1 MEEEYEVYRSVYTI
15 AQIEAS
21 IGKTPIIDQTT
32 NEWMIWDI
40 AAMQYVGTGISAAA
54 QQSAADAAASAA
66 AAAQSAAGAAADR
79 AATQTAAQSATSSA
93 AAAQGSRDSAA
104 ASAAAAAASAE
115 SVDADELNRRILA
128 AFPVVTASGA
138 VASVPDGADGIP
150 VKTMTVDIDPV
161 QAAGTPSPAAP
172 LPISGW
178 TGANIERASKNILP
192 IPQYATTTESGVT
205 FTVAPDGSVSTSG
218 TATADIVYYLYVTSA
233 MRAFCQSLD
242 GVQVSFSCCPPG
254 GSTETYRVLLARLA
268 SSTFVSDTGD
278 GATFT
283 INARYDGAVQYITIN
298 IKSGTN
304 TDGLVFRPVMTVG
317 SSVPGFEPV
326 NRNTFNVSWQTEA
339 GTVYGGTLT
348 DNGDGTWTLNVEKV
362 GITVD
367 GTTTAIFG
375 FDSAMD
381 TEHAVACYFTA
392 SPALAKTNDYS
403 GKILCDKMPP
413 LSIAAARGGSPFTE
427 YKNLI
432 EGMDC
437 SVAGYRRDGQSGNNY
452 LFFSFNTTNYPAFAG
467 KVVADA
473 NAWFAANPVQVAY
486 ELATPISY
494 TISNAE
500 SVRTLLGENN
510 IWSDAGSIAEL
521 VCRADP
527 TLYVEERL
535 RAVKRIIAGVE
546 TGTTATA
553 NYSVG
558 DLLIVGDTLYKATAA
573 IASGETIAA
582 GTNVAATTVAEQLLL
597 LANI

>member
-1 MEEEYEVYRSVYTI
+1 M
-15 AQIEAS
+15 
-21 IGKTPIIDQTT
+21 
-32 NEWMIWDI
+32 
-40 AAMQYVGTGISAAA
+40 
-54 QQSAADAAASAA
+54 
-66 AAAQSAAGAAADR
+66 
-79 AATQTAAQSATSSA
+79 
-93 AAAQGSRDSAA
+93 
-104 ASAAAAAASAE
+104 
-115 SVDADELNRRILA
+115 
-128 AFPVVTASGA
+128 
-138 VASVPDGADGIP
+138 
-150 VKTMTVDIDPV
+150 
-161 QAAGTPSPAAP
+161 
-172 LPISGW
+172 
-178 TGANIERASKNILP
+178 
-192 IPQYATTTESGVT
+192 
-205 FTVAPDGSVSTSG
+205 
-218 TATADIVYYLYVTSA
+218 
-233 MRAFCQSLD
+233 
-242 GVQVSFSCCPPG
+242 
-254 GSTETYRVLLARLA
+254 LLARLA